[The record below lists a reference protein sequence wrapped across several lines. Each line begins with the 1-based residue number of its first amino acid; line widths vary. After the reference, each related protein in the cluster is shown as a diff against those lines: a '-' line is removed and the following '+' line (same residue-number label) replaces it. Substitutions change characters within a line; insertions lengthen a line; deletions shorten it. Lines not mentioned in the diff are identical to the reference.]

1 MTNNLTQNKILLEV
15 KNLVPDAKTANTY
28 LDLIKTQVM
37 TPDKNGVARSN
48 EDLLLFLY
56 VAKKTGLDPLAKQV
70 YAIFRWDSRL
80 QKEKMT
86 IQTGIDGLRLIA
98 QRTGQ
103 YGGQDEAKFEYKD
116 GKPVSCTVTVIK
128 LMNGQQIR
136 IPARA
141 LFSEYAQTDRDGKLM
156 GLWTKMPETMLEKC
170 AEAKAL
176 RKAFPA
182 ETTGIYTEEEY
193 PIPTIN
199 SELRELPTPEKKTE
213 VVTPKVDV
221 TDLRKQNETK

>member
-1 MTNNLTQNKILLEV
+1 MKTQDKILQEV
-15 KNLVPDAKTANTY
+15 KNLVPDSKTANTY

-37 TPDKNGVARSN
+37 TPDRDGKARPNG
-48 EDLLLFLY
+48 DLLLFLY
-56 VAKKTGLDPLAKQV
+56 VAKKTGLDPLARQIYAV
-70 YAIFRWDSRL
+70 YRWDSRIG
-80 QKEKMT
+80 KEKMT

-116 GKPVSCTVTVIK
+116 NQLVSCLVTVIK
-128 LMNGQQIR
+128 VMGDQQIR
-136 IPARA
+136 IPAKA
-141 LFSEYAQTDRDGKLM
+141 LYKEYVQTGKDGSLM
-156 GLWTKMPETMLEKC
+156 GLWGKMPETMLEKC

-193 PIPTIN
+193 PAPTIT
-199 SELRELPTPEKKTE
+199 SELRDLPAPEKKTE
-213 VVTPKVDV
+213 VVAPKVDV

>member
-1 MTNNLTQNKILLEV
+1 MTDTTQNKILMEV
-15 KNLVPDAKTANTY
+15 KNLVPDGKVANTY

-37 TPDKNGVARSN
+37 STDKDGKPRSN

-80 QKEKMT
+80 QREKMT

-103 YGGQDEAKFEYKD
+103 YGGQDEAKMEYKD
-116 GKPVSCTVTVIK
+116 NKLFACTVTVIK
-128 LMNGQQIR
+128 MMNGQQIR

-141 LFSEYAQTDRDGKLM
+141 LFSEYAQETNMIWK
-156 GLWTKMPETMLEKC
+156 KMPETMLEKC

-182 ETTGIYTEEEY
+182 ETTGIYTEEEL
-193 PIPTIN
+193 PIPTVA
-199 SELRELPTPEKKTE
+199 SELRELPPPVKKTE
-213 VVTPKVDV
+213 VVAPKVDV
-221 TDLRKQNETK
+221 TDLRKQNENK